1 MRMRPAV
8 VAAAILC
15 AAGLLGSRLYDDV
28 RSGPFELW
36 TLRAG
41 MSFSALDDDEFEAT
55 KRRFVCTSLGAAGR
69 FCQLHGRRL
78 TGMLRLLVNAKG
90 RAVVIQ
96 FWPADDN
103 LVVQDEARRLAAVW
117 SKVRL
122 PESAR
127 PERGPAWATTSR
139 WRTVDRAWSATI
151 QYDCSPSMP
160 TVIEIADESA
170 LAEAMASGP
179 DAISLLVDASL
190 IAPPEE
196 AETSAAPR
204 RAGGDCANPKFARPT
219 P

>member
-8 VAAAILC
+8 VAAILC
-15 AAGLLGSRLYDDV
+15 AAGLLGSRLYEGV

-41 MSFSALDDDEFEAT
+41 MSFSALDDDEFKTT
-55 KRRFVCTSLGAAGR
+55 KRRFVCTSLGTAGR
-69 FCQLHGRRL
+69 FCQLHGRKL
-78 TGMLRLLVNAKG
+78 TGMLRLLVNGDG

-103 LVVQDEARRLAAVW
+103 LVVTDEARRLAAEW

-127 PERGPAWATTSR
+127 PDAGPAWATTSR
-139 WRTVDRAWSATI
+139 WRTTDRKWSATI

-179 DAISLLVDASL
+179 DAVSVLAEASL

-196 AETSAAPR
+196 AKLSAAPR
-204 RAGGDCANPKFARPT
+204 RMGGDCANPKFARPT